1 MAILDSDG
9 GGGSYVAGTIGEV
22 PGVAGGTEDATSSIG
37 PVEGTVGVGAL
48 MSAGISIGCGSFGC
62 SGCGLSGCSGLVGAL
77 GSTS

>member
-9 GGGSYVAGTIGEV
+9 RGGSYVAGTIGEV

-48 MSAGISIGCGSFGC
+48 MSAGISTDRGSYGC
-62 SGCGLSGCSGLVGAL
+62 SGAVGAPS
-77 GSTS
+77 STS